1 MIRKTSVYLTLVAV
15 LLFAIAATAPQAWA
29 ENAKVNCRIE
39 SPVDGSF
46 WIGTAGDG
54 LFRLGRNG
62 RSVRYSQ
69 EEGQLRSDIVVSLIF
84 DNNNVLWILDGSGVF
99 STYSSIRGFQ
109 EKSDLPEGI
118 LAASHGKSPEL
129 ILFATKDKIYSLNT
143 VDNRVDVLS
152 ALSVIPQ
159 SIHVSN
165 SSDEIWIFAENAVQK
180 MAMDGSLLSWEG
192 APSVSDSLPFIFET
206 IIASSAPRSRFS
218 SALLLYFLFVVLG
231 ILAVIIIRR
240 YVLNSYEE
248 TMHED
253 PKEVKNNIPLS
264 SVGNALSEINN
275 RDTTL
280 NHLRDTANL
289 PATSSDTLGDTTI
302 SSSNHSK
309 TFTKIVLSMI
319 KENIS
324 NPDFDV
330 EAIAQ
335 LAGISRIHVNRK
347 LKAEGSGSPSSLI
360 KEARMS
366 LATKLLKQGK
376 LTISQISVESGFRTP
391 SYFAT
396 VFKDYYGVS
405 PTEFLE
411 GNRG

>member
-1 MIRKTSVYLTLVAV
+1 M
-15 LLFAIAATAPQAWA
+15 
-29 ENAKVNCRIE
+29 
-39 SPVDGSF
+39 
-46 WIGTAGDG
+46 
-54 LFRLGRNG
+54 
-62 RSVRYSQ
+62 
-69 EEGQLRSDIVVSLIF
+69 
-84 DNNNVLWILDGSGVF
+84 
-99 STYSSIRGFQ
+99 
-109 EKSDLPEGI
+109 
-118 LAASHGKSPEL
+118 
-129 ILFATKDKIYSLNT
+129 
-143 VDNRVDVLS
+143 
-152 ALSVIPQ
+152 
-159 SIHVSN
+159 
-165 SSDEIWIFAENAVQK
+165 
-180 MAMDGSLLSWEG
+180 
-192 APSVSDSLPFIFET
+192 
-206 IIASSAPRSRFS
+206 
-218 SALLLYFLFVVLG
+218 
-231 ILAVIIIRR
+231 
-240 YVLNSYEE
+240 LNSYEE